1 MDEEH
6 GKGRLR
12 LWLAIVSGILLG
24 VGLLSF
30 LADIPA
36 ELREEL
42 FGVSLVLVATP
53 VLYDAIRRI
62 REQPFNED
70 LLMGIAAI
78 GAAVIGVWEEGAAV
92 LLLYNIA
99 ERIEDYTVDRVR
111 NIAKRVAGLL
121 PKRALLKKDGRLEE
135 IPVESLSPGDII
147 VVKAGWRIPID
158 GKIVAGRSNI
168 DQSII
173 TGESIPI
180 EKSVGEMVFSGSL
193 SIDGSIEVLA
203 EKPYKESMVSRIVE
217 MVTVAHG
224 RKARIERF
232 IDRFSRYYTPTMI
245 LLSAGIALLPPLA
258 LGQSFDTWLYR
269 ALIVLVIA
277 CPSALVISTP
287 VTVLM
292 GLTRAMWS
300 GILVKGGRYLEELA
314 KVKTIIFDKT
324 GTLTQ
329 GKLRVSRIIP
339 LNGFS
344 EDEVLRL
351 AAIAESKSSHPIA
364 NAILERASHIHG
376 GVSEA
381 AQFTDIAGKGL
392 KATLSSGGILLVG
405 KTSFLREVGV
415 DIDDQIVLRS
425 VPSSGTTVAVAV
437 DGRMAGLIHIEDQI
451 RSEAKDTIKE
461 LHSMGIKSVM
471 LTGDNPATA
480 REVSTSIS
488 VEEYY
493 ADLLP
498 EDKVRLAGELRSKY
512 GSVAMVGD
520 GVNDAPALAASNVG
534 IAIGT
539 AGNDIAIEA
548 ADAALMGSNL
558 KSIPYLLRLG
568 GKVSLKIRVNIVLA
582 LSLKALMIILGALG
596 FIPLWFAVIGDD
608 GLTLLIIANAL
619 PLLRFHMR
627 ISSGGLPSKRWW

>member
-1 MDEEH
+1 MDEEEH
-6 GKGRLR
+6 RESRLR
-12 LWLAIVSGILLG
+12 IWLGVISGILLG
-24 VGLLSF
+24 VGLLTT
-30 LADIPA
+30 LTDIPT
-36 ELREEL
+36 ELRERL
-42 FGVSLVLVATP
+42 FAVSLILVAAP
-53 VLYDAIRRI
+53 VLYDAVRRV

-70 LLMGIAAI
+70 LLMSIAGV
-78 GAAVIGVWEEGAAV
+78 GAAAIGVWEEGAAV

-99 ERIEDYTVDRVR
+99 KRIEDYTVDRVR
-111 NIAKRVAGLL
+111 RIVKRVASLL
-121 PKRALLKKDGRLEE
+121 PKRALLKKGGRVEE
-135 IPVESLSPGDII
+135 TLVESLSPGDII
-147 VVKAGWRIPID
+147 IVKAGWRIPID

-173 TGESIPI
+173 TGESIPV
-180 EKSVGEMVFSGSL
+180 EKCVGDRVFSGSL
-193 SIDGSIEVLA
+193 SIDGSIEVLV
-203 EKPYKESMVSRIVE
+203 EKPYRESTVSRVVKMATE
-217 MVTVAHG
+217 AHE

-232 IDRFSRYYTPTMI
+232 IDRFSRYYTPAMI
-245 LLSAGIALLPPLA
+245 LLSTGIALLPPLA
-258 LGQSFDTWLYR
+258 FGQPSDMWLYR
-269 ALIVLVIA
+269 ALTVLVIA

-287 VTVLM
+287 VTVLI

-329 GKLRVSRIIP
+329 GKLRVSKIIP

-364 NAILERASHIHG
+364 DAILDKVSRIYG
-376 GVSEA
+376 GVPEA
-381 AQFTDIAGKGL
+381 TQFTEIAGRGL
-392 KATLSSGGILLVG
+392 KVVLSNGSILLVG
-405 KTSFLREVGV
+405 KTSFLKVMGIGV
-415 DIDDQIVLRS
+415 DDQIVHSL
-425 VPSSGTTVAVAV
+425 PSGGTTVALALDRRV
-437 DGRMAGLIHIEDQI
+437 AGLIHIEDQI
-451 RSEAKDTIKE
+451 RSEAKDSIKE
-461 LHSMGIKSVM
+461 LHSMGIRSVM

-480 REVSTSIS
+480 KEVSTTIG

-498 EDKVRLAGELRSKY
+498 EDKVKLVSELREKY
-512 GSVAMVGD
+512 GSVAVVGD

-558 KSIPYLLRLG
+558 KSIPYLLKLG
-568 GKVSLKIRVNIVLA
+568 RKVSLKIKVNIALA

-596 FIPLWFAVIGDD
+596 FIPLWFAVIWDD

-619 PLLRFHMR
+619 PLLWFKQ
-627 ISSGGLPSKRWW
+627 ITI